1 MVAGRKQE
9 PRATTGPCPQCPA
22 STPNPPILTICNI
35 AMRRHPRPTISSLG
49 QGYRDRH
56 QFERGSLRVRRVLR
70 PLILEPTTS
79 NTNNQQPT
87 TTTTNNF
94 NFLQPI
100 NTTTSI
106 AVTSFQRTTDEEF
119 VMTPKLLFL
128 VLLLGLGCQ
137 EVIMQ

>member
-1 MVAGRKQE
+1 MVGRKQE
-9 PRATTGPCPQCPA
+9 PQATTGPCPQCPG

-35 AMRRHPRPTISSLG
+35 AMRRPPPHSLLAKAIG
-49 QGYRDRH
+49 IDI
-56 QFERGSLRVRRVLR
+56 SLREALSGSGGFSG
-70 PLILEPTTS
+70 LS
-79 NTNNQQPT
+79 SKNQQPQTLT
-87 TTTTNNF
+87 TTTTNDF
-94 NFLQPI
+94 NFLQPN

>member
-1 MVAGRKQE
+1 MVGRKQE
-9 PRATTGPCPQCPA
+9 PRATTGPCPQCPG

-35 AMRRHPRPTISSLG
+35 AMRRPPPSPLG

-70 PLILEPTTS
+70 PLIQEPTS
-79 NTNNQQPT
+79 NTNNQQPQPT
-87 TTTTNNF
+87 TATTNNL
-94 NFLQPI
+94 NYLPP
-100 NTTTSI
+100 NTTTTSI